1 MPQPSRAS
9 STGLSAQESRRDGFF
24 RPPTISRSPAPPTGI
39 HCTHCPG
46 GRQHVP
52 GRAQPPRGAEANLC
66 PDVRML
72 RRCPHSQ
79 ASSGPTD
86 SPMSIIADP
95 TNTLLTEMIR
105 ATALRHR
112 ILATNLA
119 NVETPGYQAQEMTF
133 SSALAEAGESNA
145 QASNRP
151 LPVQTLVGV
160 DAQATPRRDG
170 NTVDLDRQMVKKPSC
185 SAHKPSASRPGKGCI
200 SRSCPN

>member
-1 MPQPSRAS
+1 
-9 STGLSAQESRRDGFF
+9 
-24 RPPTISRSPAPPTGI
+24 
-39 HCTHCPG
+39 
-46 GRQHVP
+46 
-52 GRAQPPRGAEANLC
+52 
-66 PDVRML
+66 
-72 RRCPHSQ
+72 
-79 ASSGPTD
+79 
-86 SPMSIIADP
+86 MSIIADP

-133 SSALAEAGESNA
+133 SSALAEAGELNA

-170 NTVDLDRQMVKKPSC
+170 NTVDLDRQMVKL
-185 SAHKPSASRPGKGCI
+185 AQNTTWHTAMIQILASRFSGIRAAIRG
-200 SRSCPN
+200 